1 MRRRVMRGGGF
12 LLGLGLACLLACAPV
27 PLVEV
32 APPRPA
38 VVGQLVLSGTGAA
51 QLEFRDGS
59 GRLHALP
66 LLEEQPSIQLDP
78 RPDPA
83 WPSFLDDHA
92 LRLAREVHEESETG
106 LASRPSDFAVASR
119 LPEPSLDSPGRRW

>member
-1 MRRRVMRGGGF
+1 MRSGGF
-12 LLGLGLACLLACAPV
+12 LIGLGLACLLACAPV

-38 VVGQLVLSGTGAA
+38 VVGQLVLSGLGAHA
-51 QLEFRDGS
+51 GPIRFRDAS
-59 GRLHALP
+59 GRLRALP
-66 LLEEQPSIQLDP
+66 WIEGAPSIQLDP

-92 LRLAREVHEESETG
+92 LRVAREVHEASVTG
-106 LASRPSDFAVASR
+106 HASRASDFAVASR
-119 LPEPSLDSPGRRW
+119 LPAPSLDSPDRRW